1 MLPKSPCPQPPPGT
15 GPDPDSQHGL
25 SLACV
30 LQRPA
35 FVLLPT
41 PSFLCNKEEVQ
52 LQMSSCK
59 VIKLTAWGPVLLRA
73 GQQGRVRV
81 HNRSARRDLL
91 VLTSFQPLLEVLLP
105 HVAIQVGTWWA
116 QRPWDVSWEVLAW
129 AWSLCFLEALATGRL
144 QAHPHVAVR
153 VLKEDLC
160 SLRTSE

>member
-1 MLPKSPCPQPPPGT
+1 MTGLPEHSGGGLVPFEPHPHASQVLMPSAPLFM

-25 SLACV
+25 SLTCV

-91 VLTSFQPLLEVLLP
+91 VLMSFHPLL
-105 HVAIQVGTWWA
+105 
-116 QRPWDVSWEVLAW
+116 R
-129 AWSLCFLEALATGRL
+129 
-144 QAHPHVAVR
+144 
-153 VLKEDLC
+153 
-160 SLRTSE
+160 